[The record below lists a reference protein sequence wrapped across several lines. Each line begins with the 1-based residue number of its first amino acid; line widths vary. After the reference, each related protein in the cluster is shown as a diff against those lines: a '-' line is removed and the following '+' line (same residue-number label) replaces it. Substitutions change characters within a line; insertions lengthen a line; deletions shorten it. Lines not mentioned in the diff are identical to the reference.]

1 MAMLLLGDQTRFRGD
16 QRYHVWRWF
25 TDASWRELYPAE
37 DAEHHGRVSV
47 ADLRAT
53 AARRHGDADVDGL
66 VRRLLAA
73 SPRFAALWGEHEVAV
88 RRSDRKRIVNRQV
101 GVVHVD
107 CETLV
112 TPDLGQKLLV
122 FTPQPG
128 TDAAEKLALLSVVGL
143 QHFST

>member
-1 MAMLLLGDQTRFRGD
+1 M
-16 QRYHVWRWF
+16 
-25 TDASWRELYPAE
+25 
-37 DAEHHGRVSV
+37 
-47 ADLRAT
+47 
-53 AARRHGDADVDGL
+53 
-66 VRRLLAA
+66 
-73 SPRFAALWGEHEVAV
+73 AV

-122 FTPQPG
+122 LTPQPG